1 MAVDSPQ
8 PDDVPDEDLSEH
20 ARPRKRTRR
29 ACDKCSN
36 SRTRCNGECPCRR
49 CVDYGY
55 TCRYNRE
62 VKKRGRAPIS
72 ISSDGRDLP
81 SKRTADSHNKPVHKY
96 ENRQDDTTTHQQPHH
111 SGANHSRT
119 RFGDGGG
126 VPAQGVAGN
135 TSTTSPTT
143 TFHAGGLQS
152 NSQPALSSA
161 THGPNTTSEIG
172 HVPPSPGSSGH
183 TAQYFA
189 HSQRAQSY
197 SEPSIPV
204 SGGPRLHSSHSN
216 HSAHSQGL
224 SGPREALPSPSTG
237 STHQSL
243 PGISHVPL
251 SANSSGHRSAYQ
263 TSLPSSSTAYGAG
276 VNVQMQLASVLDSTA
291 AMDHSGMMATSPS
304 TNAHQHQQSSPTL
317 SRLAHQQAGT
327 SPGGAFPPMG
337 GGHHAGSVHGAPTGS
352 TREGIASD
360 ESMGYPSPA
369 NGSVT
374 GGYGSSHRPS
384 VSFGVESPS
393 ALGNMGHQSG
403 REGSHSSQ
411 RHANGRGS
419 FSTVTGVANGRVR
432 IGSVADP
439 GGATSGG
446 GFPEIQRVSS
456 LYKAPSADCRYAC
469 LMPVLPYIADIIPAS
484 VACDLLDVYLTE
496 PGSSLFRCASPYIL
510 TRIFRKKS
518 LLHPTNPRPTTP
530 ALLATMLWCAAQTAD
545 IVLLHVPG
553 SRSKITN
560 ALYELS
566 TSLISRRD
574 PDRWRR
580 IHGGLR
586 VENDQSQTHYAEYF
600 RNLNGGDGPS
610 LRASDHLPTTTAT
623 NEPGGV
629 IDDVLTFVLLSIA
642 VSGGDF
648 KSDCFKWWN
657 KAIRL
662 ALALGLHRE
671 DERCSASVSP
681 CANPLCS
688 CRREHEDDT
697 SLSGAEA
704 REERRR
710 VFWLIY
716 CLDRHLALSFNSAL
730 YIPDSYC
737 ELYTPLPETV
747 WEELDTIPHASMPE
761 RVIGPPTVVTGT
773 GFFEYFLPLMAI
785 LGDIIEVHHRRLHP
799 RLGRLDD
806 SPAVAVISEELAA
819 CERSL
824 DRLALDAEPLAP
836 AADPIGSD
844 YLSATAAGGGGVIGG
859 STVAS
864 TSVPVASTPGP
875 HIKDL
880 VTGIVDGTRPVSTG
894 SQNGSSAQDGV
905 AKVEP
910 GPTTQS
916 TTPSGPPPFS
926 AGSAGN
932 TPPDRRQHRSSS
944 VRDRSRLQL
953 VMAYSTHILHVLH
966 VLLHGKWDAI
976 SMLDDDDDWITSA
989 RFNDCAASA
998 IAASQAVSRI
1008 LRHDPELTFMPY
1020 LFGIYLLH
1028 GSFILLLFADRM
1040 PQLGGPN
1047 QSVEQACETIVRAHE
1062 VCVVTLSTEFQKNFR
1077 KVLRSTLYSVRGSSP
1092 TEWEEHKARRRALSL
1107 YRWTRGAKG
1116 LGL

>member
-1 MAVDSPQ
+1 M
-8 PDDVPDEDLSEH
+8 
-20 ARPRKRTRR
+20 
-29 ACDKCSN
+29 
-36 SRTRCNGECPCRR
+36 
-49 CVDYGY
+49 
-55 TCRYNRE
+55 
-62 VKKRGRAPIS
+62 
-72 ISSDGRDLP
+72 
-81 SKRTADSHNKPVHKY
+81 
-96 ENRQDDTTTHQQPHH
+96 
-111 SGANHSRT
+111 
-119 RFGDGGG
+119 
-126 VPAQGVAGN
+126 
-135 TSTTSPTT
+135 
-143 TFHAGGLQS
+143 
-152 NSQPALSSA
+152 
-161 THGPNTTSEIG
+161 
-172 HVPPSPGSSGH
+172 
-183 TAQYFA
+183 
-189 HSQRAQSY
+189 
-197 SEPSIPV
+197 
-204 SGGPRLHSSHSN
+204 
-216 HSAHSQGL
+216 
-224 SGPREALPSPSTG
+224 
-237 STHQSL
+237 
-243 PGISHVPL
+243 
-251 SANSSGHRSAYQ
+251 
-263 TSLPSSSTAYGAG
+263 
-276 VNVQMQLASVLDSTA
+276 
-291 AMDHSGMMATSPS
+291 
-304 TNAHQHQQSSPTL
+304 
-317 SRLAHQQAGT
+317 
-327 SPGGAFPPMG
+327 
-337 GGHHAGSVHGAPTGS
+337 
-352 TREGIASD
+352 
-360 ESMGYPSPA
+360 
-369 NGSVT
+369 NGS
-374 GGYGSSHRPS
+374 
-384 VSFGVESPS
+384 
-393 ALGNMGHQSG
+393 
-403 REGSHSSQ
+403 
-411 RHANGRGS
+411 GS
-419 FSTVTGVANGRVR
+419 FSATAVANGRVS
-432 IGSVADP
+432 ISSAADT
-439 GGATSGG
+439 GATPCTGA
-446 GFPEIQRVSS
+446 FPDIQRVSS
-456 LYKAPSADCRYAC
+456 LYKAPSSDCRYAC
-469 LMPVLPYIADIIPAS
+469 LLPVLPYIAEIIPAS

-530 ALLATMLWCAAQTAD
+530 SLLATMLWCAAQTAD

-566 TSLISRRD
+566 TSLISQRD

-586 VENDQSQTHYAEYF
+586 VESDQSQSHYADYI
-600 RNLNGGDGPS
+600 RSLIGGEGPP
-610 LRASDHLPTTTAT
+610 LRTNHQHPTTTAT

-648 KSDCFKWWN
+648 KSDCYKWWN

-688 CRREHEDDT
+688 CRQEHEDET
-697 SLSGAEA
+697 SLSGAET

-730 YIPDSYC
+730 YIPDAYC

-747 WEELDTIPHASMPE
+747 WEELDTILPTAMPE

-799 RLGRLDD
+799 RLGSLDD
-806 SPAVAVISEELAA
+806 SAAVAVISEELAA

-824 DRLALDAEPLAP
+824 DRLALDAEPLAST
-836 AADPIGSD
+836 ADPLGSD
-844 YLSATAAGGGGVIGG
+844 YLAAGTTSSG
-859 STVAS
+859 SVMGS
-864 TSVPVASTPGP
+864 SVVTSEPVPAVSTPGP

-880 VTGIVDGTRPVSTG
+880 LMGGVCGSGRASTATRD
-894 SQNGSSAQDGV
+894 GSSSGHNGV
-905 AKVEP
+905 AKVEM
-910 GPTTQS
+910 GPAGQS
-916 TTPSGPPPFS
+916 TTPSGPPPFFP
-926 AGSAGN
+926 GSAGN
-932 TPPDRRQHRSSS
+932 TPPDRSQNSTS

-998 IAASQAVSRI
+998 IAASQAVSKI
-1008 LRHDPELTFMPY
+1008 LRYDPELTFMPY

-1047 QSVEQACETIVRAHE
+1047 QSVEQACETIIRAHE